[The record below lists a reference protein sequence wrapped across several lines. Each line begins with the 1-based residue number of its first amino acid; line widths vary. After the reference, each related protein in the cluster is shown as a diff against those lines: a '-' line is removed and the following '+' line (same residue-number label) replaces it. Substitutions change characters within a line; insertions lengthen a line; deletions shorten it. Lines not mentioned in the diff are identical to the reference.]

1 MLAISQFS
9 IGCLSVASSVVGASG
24 PALGACFDYKG
35 AEKGAPAI
43 VTPPKP
49 RI

>member
-1 MLAISQFS
+1 MA
-9 IGCLSVASSVVGASG
+9 ASSVVGAG
-24 PALGACFDYKG
+24 APALGACFDYKC
-35 AEKGAPAI
+35 AEKDAPAI